1 MKQIKENIVST
12 MKNKFLI
19 PFYLTV
25 LIYFVQY
32 KPYWDYPPITF
43 GAAFFK
49 VLPVWSLVFYIRMSS
64 GPNLIGFFPKD
75 DYNKFIMTGLII
87 SGFGDAFMIS
97 RDTLLLPG
105 ILSFS
110 FAHAFYLHAMDDVP
124 YCNRLTSLFILGF
137 LDTFLL
143 LYKDIGSV
151 FVMFIFL
158 LYLTL
163 IFITGWKAA
172 TVYETKPDSGSF
184 ACAVGMLCFMFSDFI
199 LAIDLWKFH
208 IPLSELIV
216 MSFYYSAQLFI
227 ALSTVL
233 RNS

>member
-1 MKQIKENIVST
+1 MKENNTFHDHETNKRKYCFYNEEQISDTILPDSIDLLRPIQTLLGLSSDNLWCSFFQST
-12 MKNKFLI
+12 
-19 PFYLTV
+19 
-25 LIYFVQY
+25 
-32 KPYWDYPPITF
+32 
-43 GAAFFK
+43 
-49 VLPVWSLVFYIRMSS
+49 S

-97 RDTLLLPG
+97 RDTLLVPG

-172 TVYETKPDSGSF
+172 TVYETKPDSESF

-208 IPLSELIV
+208 IPLSELICTTV
-216 MSFYYSAQLFI
+216 YSVKYGIEEFI
-227 ALSTVL
+227 TENPRGAI
-233 RNS
+233 